1 MKSETPTSTSR
12 TRPSRSCSTSST
24 SIRWHLDERP
34 LRADNEINPDVV
46 GYIFEKY
53 INQKQMGAY
62 YTKEDIT
69 EYISKNTII
78 PFLFDAAEKKCPIA
92 FKPDSFLWR
101 LLRDDPDRYIYP
113 AVRHGVIDDD
123 GSVIP
128 IPTLAEIAAGM
139 HGSMARMQARR
150 LEPAGPGRLRP
161 AHRNLAR
168 STSPAAADAWRSARS
183 SSGRGPHDQR
193 SDHAEPGH
201 LAVRP
206 RRHRQQRR
214 PGTAPRLLA
223 RHRKGH
229 RARPDLRLRRVPV
242 RRPAHPRNPLQRLPG
257 ADGAVRRG
265 PGRQAA
271 TTRETVSATS
281 RTVLAQIAEHPNER
295 YFILKS
301 IIINNLFGVDIMEEA
316 VEICKLRLF
325 LKLVAQVETADQ
337 IEPLPD
343 IDFNIRAGN
352 TLVGLRVARPGPQVA
367 GRDDSASA
375 ASEVQ
380 RIEEDAEMVE
390 RAFEQFRAQQTKHGG
405 KVTAKDKQELR
416 RRLAQARRRTRPLSG
431 RRVRHCGRQLQDES
445 RLRGG
450 LRQVEGQPRAVPLV
464 RGVLRHHGHG
474 GFDVIIGNPPYV
486 AVSKVNYLATTAKAL
501 KLPDLYAHVLLR
513 SFHVPSASSRFGM
526 IVPLSVTFS
535 EDFGALRSVLTEAG
549 NAWFS
554 SFDNIPAAL
563 FAGVSQRCTIWM
575 GDRSRPQVFVTPMYR
590 WRSCTRLQ
598 LFPKISYVEAT
609 PLVKSENGIPKIATH
624 QLCEVL
630 ARTGKV
636 NGRFREVL
644 ANSKDAKHRL
654 GFSPSARNFVSV
666 FREPPPCLDDS
677 TLRAV
682 ESSDQASLGL
692 SDSKDISAA
701 VIAVAG
707 ECFFH
712 HWLTW
717 GDGFHVT
724 SGNIA
729 SFVRLLD
736 RIPEQHLNLLRAL
749 GECLLARRNEALAF
763 KRNAGKYI
771 GNFNYRGHAWLT
783 RRADLVLMAGLEMNE
798 DCALELFGYVQRVL
812 AINEFAGE
820 KAIPDVVKSKYKPGR
835 PDESF
840 KRSVLDAA
848 DRLIVQ
854 HFHFAPGQLDFLLNL
869 DVLFRAGNRD
879 G

>member
-1 MKSETPTSTSR
+1 
-12 TRPSRSCSTSST
+12 
-24 SIRWHLDERP
+24 
-34 LRADNEINPDVV
+34 VV

-78 PFLFDAAEKKCPIA
+78 PFVFDAAEKKCPIA
-92 FKPDSFLWR
+92 FAVPSPSPLSGEGRGEGLPAIWR

-113 AVRHGVIDDD
+113 AVRHGVIYEAPSPSQGYRRGED
-123 GSVIP
+123 GDVLP
-128 IPTLAEIAAGM
+128 LPPAIAAGLIDVSKRGAWNQPASDLYGLPTETWRE
-139 HGSMARMQARR
+139 HVARRNRCLELRRKLKSGEVHTINELVTLNLDIWQFARDAIVHSEGPELLRAFWHAIQKITVLDPTCGSGAFLFAALRILESLYSDCLERMQRFVEELDENVRSPSQGKGRAERR
-150 LEPAGPGRLRP
+150 PLEKLRDFK
-161 AHRNLAR
+161 AVLAR
-168 STSPAAADAWRSARS
+168 LAD
-183 SSGRGPHDQR
+183 
-193 SDHAEPGH
+193 
-201 LAVRP
+201 
-206 RRHRQQRR
+206 
-214 PGTAPRLLA
+214 
-223 RHRKGH
+223 
-229 RARPDLRLRRVPV
+229 
-242 RRPAHPRNPLQRLPG
+242 
-257 ADGAVRRG
+257 
-265 PGRQAA
+265 
-271 TTRETVSATS
+271 
-281 RTVLAQIAEHPNER
+281 HPNER
-295 YFILKS
+295 YFVLKS
-301 IIINNLFGVDIMEEA
+301 IIIDNLFGVDIMEEA

-352 TLVGLRVARPGPQVA
+352 TLVGYVSLDEVRKARETEQRGNAKQKLML
-367 GRDDSASA
+367 DSDAKA
-375 ASEVQ
+375 EIR
-380 RIEEDAEMVE
+380 RIEEDALVVE
-390 RAFEQFRAQQTKHGG
+390 KCFEQFRAQQTKHGG

-416 RRLAQARRRTRPLSG
+416 QRLEKLDGELDRYLAGEYGIAAEKFKTKAAFEKAFVNWKTSHEPFHWL
-431 RRVRHCGRQLQDES
+431 
-445 RLRGG
+445 
-450 LRQVEGQPRAVPLV
+450 VEFYGIMAD
-464 RGVLRHHGHG
+464 G

-486 AVSKVNYLATTAKAL
+486 AVSKVNYLATTAKAI

-513 SFHVPSASSRFGM
+513 SFHVANASSRFGM

-535 EDFGALRSVLTEAG
+535 EDFGALRSVLTDAG

-563 FAGVSQRCTIWM
+563 FAGVSQRCTIWI
-575 GDRSRPQVFVTPMYR
+575 GDRSRPRVFVTPMYR
-590 WRSCTRLQ
+590 WRSSTRIQ
-598 LFPKISYVEAT
+598 LFPKIAYVEAT

-624 QLCEVL
+624 RLRDVL
-630 ARTGKV
+630 ARTGDV
-636 NGRFREVL
+636 NGGLREVL
-644 ANSKDAKHRL
+644 ANSRSAKYRL

-666 FREPPPCLDDS
+666 FRDPPPCLDDS

-724 SGNIA
+724 NGNIA

-736 RIPEQHLNLLRAL
+736 HMPERHLNLLRSL

-783 RRADLVLMAGLEMNE
+783 RRADLVLMAGLEMNA
-798 DCALELFGYVQRVL
+798 DYALELFGYVQRVL

-820 KAIPDVVKSKYKPGR
+820 KAIPDAVKLKYRAGC

-840 KRSVLDAA
+840 ECSVLDAA
-848 DRLIVQ
+848 DQLILD
-854 HFHFAPGQLDFLLNL
+854 HFHFAPSELKFLLNL
-869 DVLFRAGNRD
+869 DVLFRTSNENG
-879 G
+879 